1 MGTSTSFQINHPFFV
16 NLSVCF
22 LQPKMPTPPSL
33 LTGPAPFDG
42 PESLGLAGVAPA
54 FSDGMPDG
62 LRPTSNMD
70 PEGQAGSFK
79 DGVSGSL
86 EGEVRS
92 VFWGDPRW
100 WRVKV
105 DGAGKGSLMFPNT
118 WEWRHRSFPGGT
130 YRAFVCVFFLWT
142 LNWGVV
148 LVAE

>member
-1 MGTSTSFQINHPFFV
+1 MSTQRHH
-16 NLSVCF
+16 
-22 LQPKMPTPPSL
+22 PSL

-54 FSDGMPDG
+54 FSDGMPDS

-92 VFWGDPRW
+92 KRFF
-100 WRVKV
+100 
-105 DGAGKGSLMFPNT
+105 GAI
-118 WEWRHRSFPGGT
+118 HGG
-130 YRAFVCVFFLWT
+130 
-142 LNWGVV
+142 G
-148 LVAE
+148 E